1 MEQQIK
7 VSGFLNFQSV
17 SYMEIELCANK
28 HGYVKVG
35 GILTEASYARYKNNL
50 CILKM
55 LQISL
60 NDDTMLFHGVII
72 HVNIQE
78 DVKLRYVELEG
89 ATESIL
95 MDLTFHKRSFSNVQM
110 NYKDVL
116 NFLKLPQISIRAG
129 NYSSEII
136 RTPLIQ
142 YDRTNWEF
150 IKYIASRLQTVVLAG
165 YTNYH
170 STIFIGNPK
179 NSTEQKPYRLND
191 SFDFKRKQIH
201 FIQTTLK
208 AYCRWNRSPIEQWQF
223 SYEENL
229 DLGDWVSWKG
239 MNLQIFEKKCIYKNG
254 ILEMEYRASPERFYR
269 LTDSENISI
278 GGLTLEAQ
286 RLRQIVRGLR

>member
-1 MEQQIK
+1 M
-7 VSGFLNFQSV
+7 
-17 SYMEIELCANK
+17 
-28 HGYVKVG
+28 
-35 GILTEASYARYKNNL
+35 
-50 CILKM
+50 KM

-239 MNLQIFEKKCIYKNG
+239 MNLQIFEKKCIYKMG
-254 ILEMEYRASPERFYR
+254 YWKW
-269 LTDSENISI
+269 SI
-278 GGLTLEAQ
+278 GQVQSVSTDLLT
-286 RLRQIVRGLR
+286 VRIFQ